1 MTNIKVNSKS
11 KKIMEKTRDQQL
23 ARIFSILDG
32 DTTGYIRRKRGKML
46 VSLGDPFLNNI
57 IAGVV
62 LKHFKSSVQKLNFEV
77 FKGLCEEEFRI
88 PLGDGMTGWNRISK
102 VQQGELTV
110 GEAQESCGVEISF
123 DASEDE
129 RERAVMQAQRRSDE
143 SRAQQES
150 LKVKGREKKNGTEA
164 QTLGFVQ
171 RLYEKN
177 SAKEEKLE
185 KKRRL
190 KVQAELE
197 ECSFHPQTTKITD
210 SASRRSSTI
219 YERLLE
225 KEKEK
230 EAFLAEERRKKAVE
244 AMKGCTFRPFR
255 PNLPSARYHSIS
267 PIKANRSTFSSS
279 SLDIAHSFIQDP
291 MFLSSPLSVSKGA
304 LEASVLY
311 SYLDLN
317 SAPI

>member
-32 DTTGYIRRKRGKML
+32 DTTGYIRRKRGNML
-46 VSLGDPFLNNI
+46 VNLGDPFLNNI

-102 VQQGELTV
+102 VHQGEETL
-110 GEAQESCGVEISF
+110 GEAHESCGVEISF

-150 LKVKGREKKNGTEA
+150 LKMKGREKKNGTEA

-210 SASRRSSTI
+210 SASRRGSTI

-244 AMKGCTFRPFR
+244 AMKGCTFRP
-255 PNLPSARYHSIS
+255 NLPSARYHSIS

-279 SLDIAHSFIQDP
+279 SLDIANSFIQDP

>member
-46 VSLGDPFLNNI
+46 VNLGDPFLNNI

-102 VQQGELTV
+102 FQQGELTF
-110 GEAQESCGVEISF
+110 GEAHESCGVEISF
-123 DASEDE
+123 DASVSEDE
-129 RERAVMQAQRRSDE
+129 RERAVMRSDE

-150 LKVKGREKKNGTEA
+150 LKVKEREKKNGTEA

-210 SASRRSSTI
+210 SASRRGSTI

-244 AMKGCTFRPFR
+244 AMKGCTFRP
-255 PNLPSARYHSIS
+255 NLPSARYHSIS

-279 SLDIAHSFIQDP
+279 SLDIANSFIQDP